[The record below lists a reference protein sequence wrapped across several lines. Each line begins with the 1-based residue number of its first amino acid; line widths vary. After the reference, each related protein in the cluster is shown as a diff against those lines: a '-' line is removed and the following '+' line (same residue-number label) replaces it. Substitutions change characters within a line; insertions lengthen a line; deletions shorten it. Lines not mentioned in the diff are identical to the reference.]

1 MFLFLVEAFNI
12 LRWESMQAFI
22 KSFGCSA
29 NLADGE
35 VLAGCLADAGYK
47 LVETVEAADIVIYNT
62 CVVKGPTENRMIAIL
77 QRVPPDKRLVVA
89 GCLPLINFERLCK
102 EVHFDGV
109 VGPSAGDKIVD
120 VVKRVLNGR
129 QIVALEGAANA
140 KPSLNLPRLRLNHV
154 IGIIPINYG
163 CLGSCAYCCVV
174 FARGRLR
181 SYSIQEIIEKAKTDL
196 ASGVQE
202 FWITSQDT
210 ACYGRDIGTNLANL
224 LKALCSIEKGF
235 KIRVGMMT
243 PNLAK
248 NILEDLIQAFESE
261 KIFKFLHL
269 PVQSGDDKVLKR
281 MRRAYSAKDFKDI
294 VNAFRAK
301 FSNFTLATDVIC
313 GFPTETTEAFERTLR
328 LIEDVQ
334 PDIVNVSKFFAR
346 PKTTAAD
353 MREDFVSSQEIKRRS
368 GLTAEVFKKVA
379 FEKNQRWIGWTGDVL
394 VDEVGKV
401 HGSWIGRN
409 FAYKPIVLKNSGSGD
424 LIGKT
429 FHVKIVKAFGTYL
442 EGKIVE

>member
-1 MFLFLVEAFNI
+1 
-12 LRWESMQAFI
+12 MQAFI

-62 CVVKGPTENRMIAIL
+62 CAVKGPTENRMIAIL
-77 QRVPPDKRLVVA
+77 KQVPLDKKLIVA

-102 EVHFDGV
+102 EAHFNGV

-120 VVKRVLNGR
+120 VAKRALNGR
-129 QIVALEGAANA
+129 KIVALEGAANA

-181 SYSIQEIIEKAKTDL
+181 SYSIQEIIEKVKMDS
-196 ASGVQE
+196 ASGVRE

-248 NILEDLIQAFESE
+248 NIIEDLIQAFESE

-281 MRRAYSAKDFKDI
+281 MRRAYSVEDFKDI

-301 FSNFTLATDVIC
+301 FPDATIATDVIC

-334 PDIVNVSKFFAR
+334 PDIMNVSKFFAR

-368 GLTAEVFKKVA
+368 GLTAKLAKKVA

-401 HGSWIGRN
+401 SGSWIGRN